1 LASAQNAQSLKLAYR
16 SVALRLFRFRG
27 LHTTDLRS
35 VLAAVA
41 AAQLGARDVGKLFP
55 GFSGQPLVW
64 LFT

>member
-1 LASAQNAQSLKLAYR
+1 
-16 SVALRLFRFRG
+16 
-27 LHTTDLRS
+27 LRS